1 MNTKTIE
8 QFNTMTTEELAC
20 VEGGNQVFAGGGG
33 VLKPDYPWWRID
45 PLIDFR
51 LL

>member
-33 VLKPDYPWWRID
+33 KLKPDYSWWRIV
-45 PLIDFR
+45 PIIDIR
-51 LL
+51 LF

>member
-8 QFNTMTTEELAC
+8 QFNQMTSEALAR